1 MLTLYQRGIVLLFS
15 LLLFAC
21 GQETA
26 RQSTGSIAPK
36 NNAPG
41 NNVHKKNVSTSIGN
55 AEPAPA
61 LIHRKPAVRRQVISN
76 ELTNGDPIEPFRVI
90 HIDGDILD
98 LVVSGIQLL
107 VASNGFMEVYELENF
122 ERVKRMDFEKIENFY
137 GDLHLPHLFSAD
149 ISPSGMIVFVKE
161 TANGKSVVQLQEGS
175 GAITLIPEN
184 ANLAIR
190 KVRFLDEANILMAT
204 IESEV
209 ILFNLNESSMSYK
222 HQLSLSAFSDFS
234 INLENHQVVLADES
248 GVIPYF
254 DGDSGRVE
262 FLLKGGNLDKIFDID
277 IAKNRIITGGKDR
290 SVSIYNLESDVVD
303 KYSTDFYIYAVALDE
318 NAERA
323 LLILDEDNHVGLFD
337 IKTGKITAIL
347 QGDGKSLGFLKF
359 ISDHQALGATYNQIF
374 LWSFR

>member
-1 MLTLYQRGIVLLFS
+1 MLTFYQRGLVLLFS

-21 GQETA
+21 GQETE
-26 RQSTGSIAPK
+26 RQSTGSIALEK
-36 NNAPG
+36 NALEKNA
-41 NNVHKKNVSTSIGN
+41 STPISN
-55 AEPAPA
+55 AEPAPTI
-61 LIHRKPAVRRQVISN
+61 IHRKPAVRRQIISN
-76 ELTNGDPIEPFRVI
+76 ELANGDPIEPFTVI

-122 ERVKRMDFEKIENFY
+122 ERVRRMDFEKIENFY

-161 TANGKSVVQLQEGS
+161 TANGKSVVQLQITS
-175 GAITLIPEN
+175 GVVTLIPES
-184 ANLAIR
+184 ANLAVR

-209 ILFNLNESSMSYK
+209 ILFNLNELSVSYK
-222 HQLSLSAFSDFS
+222 HQLSLSSFSDFS

-254 DGDSGRVE
+254 DGDSGRVK

-277 IAKNRIITGGKDR
+277 IVKNRIITGGKDR
-290 SVSIYNLESDVVD
+290 SVSIYNLETDVVD

-337 IKTGKITAIL
+337 IKAGKITAIL